1 MAPRSYTLKRRAETA
16 TATRRRIV
24 DVTRELYKEK
34 GIRGTTL
41 TAVAERADVA
51 RGTIVHHFGNGDGL
65 LDAVLDRIIDDV
77 DYPDER
83 VQNGATSTPERIRR
97 YVDAMFRF
105 FVRSEGDW
113 PAFSRDLDLPLLRQR
128 EAEYYEVIAR
138 LYAAT
143 FGELAGDR
151 FVAAATRAYVNYA
164 PFNDLRAAGLSLDE
178 SIELVGDTLV
188 SVAEAAARRVGTA
201 RTKRGKR

>member
-1 MAPRSYTLKRRAETA
+1 MKRRAETA

-24 DVTRELYKEK
+24 DVTRDLYKEN

-65 LDAVLDRIIDDV
+65 LDAVLDRIIEDIV
-77 DYPDER
+77 YPDEH
-83 VQNGATSTPERIRR
+83 VQDGASSLPERIRR

-128 EAEYYEVIAR
+128 EAEYYAVIAR

-143 FGELAGDR
+143 YRELARDR
-151 FVAAATRAYVNYA
+151 YVAAATRAYVNYA
-164 PFNDLRAAGLSLDE
+164 PFNDLRDAGLSLDE
-178 SIELVGDTLV
+178 SIDLVGSTLIA
-188 SVAEAAARRVGTA
+188 VAQDATRRARWVG
-201 RTKRGKR
+201 RRSKP